1 MVKPKIRATDNG
13 PLHVQGV
20 NELLDGL
27 SQPLKVE
34 NEIWLCRCGC
44 SKNKPFCDGSHNKV
58 NFKDESRSKD

>member
-1 MVKPKIRATDNG
+1 MVKIKIRATDNG

-27 SQPLKVE
+27 SQPLEVE
-34 NEIWLCRCGC
+34 NEIWLCRCGF

-58 NFKDESRSKD
+58 NFKDESRSKG

>member
-34 NEIWLCRCGC
+34 NEIWLCRCGF
-44 SKNKPFCDGSHNKV
+44 SKNKPFCDGSHNK
-58 NFKDESRSKD
+58 